1 MEEAG
6 HKNLISNRLIE
17 LRKKR
22 GLSQRALAY
31 QLQLIGVD
39 VDKNV
44 ITRLETDKRH
54 VTDIELRALCRVLH
68 VSYEDLIEDQQ

>member
-1 MEEAG
+1 M
-6 HKNLISNRLIE
+6 ISDRLIE

-39 VDKNV
+39 IDKNV
-44 ITRLETDKRH
+44 ITRLETNKRR
-54 VTDIELRALCRVLH
+54 VTDMELQAFCRVLH
-68 VSYEDLIEDQQ
+68 VGYEDLIEDMQ